1 LQDLPAWVLLTHA
14 GSTWFMVGLAWFV
27 FVVHYP
33 LFAAVPEDAFVD
45 YEARHVRQT
54 TFVVMPVMLVEL
66 ATAAWIAVQR
76 PDWALAWVGA
86 GLMLGVWLLTFLVQ
100 VPQHR
105 KLERGRDVPLIRRL
119 VAGHGL
125 RTLVW
130 SARGV
135 VALAML
141 AGLDPTA

>member
-1 LQDLPAWVLLTHA
+1 MAWVLLTHA

-33 LFAAVPEDAFVD
+33 LFAAVPRDAFTE
-45 YEARHVRQT
+45 YEAKHVRQT

-66 ATAAWIAVQR
+66 ATAGWIVLER
-76 PDWALAWVGA
+76 PDWLLAWVGA
-86 GLMLGVWLLTFLVQ
+86 GLLLGVWLLTFLVQ

-105 KLERGRDVPLIRRL
+105 KLEGGQDLPLIRRL

-130 SARGV
+130 SSRGV
-135 VALAML
+135 VALLML
-141 AGLDPTA
+141 AELEFAA